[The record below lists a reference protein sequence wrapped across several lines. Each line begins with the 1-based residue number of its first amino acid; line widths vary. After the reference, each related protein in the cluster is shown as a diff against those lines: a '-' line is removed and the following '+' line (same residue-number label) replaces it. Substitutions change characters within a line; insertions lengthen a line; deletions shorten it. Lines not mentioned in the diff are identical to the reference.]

1 VSAKPG
7 TLAPAISKG
16 PGRIWKAF
24 SDFWRRYRKNYAAV
38 GGLVVVF
45 LIAVLAIVGP
55 MVHEVNPFDMVGRPY
70 SKPFGE
76 FPLGTDVS
84 GRDILAGII
93 HGAPVSL
100 AIGVVA
106 SLCATIVG
114 VAFGSVAGYYGGF
127 IDDALMRTTE
137 FFLTI
142 PSFILAVV
150 IVAIFSPSVVTIT
163 AAIAVVSWPSV
174 ARLVRGEFIAQR
186 EREYVQACKALGMR
200 DWEIILVQIL
210 PNALAPV
217 IVVSTLMVAT
227 AILTESGLSFLG
239 LGDPNHVS
247 WGYMIGVART
257 ALRTAWWMAAIPGLM
272 IVIAVIAINLAGEG
286 LNDALN
292 PKLRER

>member
-1 VSAKPG
+1 M
-7 TLAPAISKG
+7 
-16 PGRIWKAF
+16 KAF
-24 SDFWRRYRKNYAAV
+24 ADFWRRYRKNRAAV

-45 LIAVLAIVGP
+45 LIVLLAVIGP
-55 MVHEVNPFDMVGRPY
+55 RVYEVNAFDMVGRPHL
-70 SKPFGE
+70 PPGGE

-84 GRDILAGII
+84 GRDILAGLI

-100 AIGVVA
+100 MIGVIA
-106 SLCATIVG
+106 SLAATLVG
-114 VAFGSVAGYYGGF
+114 VAFGAVAGYYGGL

-150 IVAIFSPSVVTIT
+150 IVAIFSPTVVSIT
-163 AAIAVVSWPSV
+163 AAISLVSWPAV

-186 EREYVQACKALGMR
+186 EREYVQACRALGMA
-200 DWEIILVQIL
+200 DWEIIVVQIL
-210 PNALAPV
+210 PNTLAPV
-217 IVVSTLMVAT
+217 IVISTLMVAT

-239 LGDPNHVS
+239 LGDPNHMS

-257 ALRTAWWMAAIPGLM
+257 ALRVAWWMTAIPGLM
-272 IVIAVIAINLAGEG
+272 IMIAVIAINLAGEG
-286 LNDALN
+286 LSDALN

>member
-1 VSAKPG
+1 V
-7 TLAPAISKG
+7 T
-16 PGRIWKAF
+16 AF
-24 SDFWRRYRKNYAAV
+24 LDFWRRYRKNRAAV
-38 GGLVVVF
+38 AGLF
-45 LIAVLAIVGP
+45 LLVLIVALAVVGP
-55 MVHEVNPFDMVGRPY
+55 WLHPVNAFDMVGRPY

-76 FPLGTDVS
+76 YLLGTDVS
-84 GRDILAGII
+84 GRDILAGLI

-100 AIGVVA
+100 AIGVAA
-106 SLCATIVG
+106 SLAATIVG
-114 VAFGSVAGYYGGF
+114 VALGAVAGYYGGLL
-127 IDDALMRTTE
+127 DDAIMRTTE

-150 IVAIFSPSVVTIT
+150 LVAIFSPSVVSIT

-186 EREYVQACKALGMR
+186 EREYVQACRALGMP
-200 DWEIILVQIL
+200 DWEIIVVQIL

-217 IVVSTLMVAT
+217 IVVSTLMVAS

-239 LGDPNHVS
+239 LGDPNHVT

-257 ALRTAWWMAAIPGLM
+257 ALRVAWWMTAIPGLM
-272 IVIAVIAINLAGEG
+272 IVVAVIAINLAGEG

>member
-1 VSAKPG
+1 M
-7 TLAPAISKG
+7 
-16 PGRIWKAF
+16 KAF
-24 SDFWRRYRKNYAAV
+24 ADFWRRYRKNRAAV
-38 GGLVVVF
+38 AGLV
-45 LIAVLAIVGP
+45 LIVLITLMALFGP
-55 MVHEVNPFDMVGRPY
+55 GLYPVDPFDMVGRPY
-70 SKPFGE
+70 SPPFGE

-93 HGAPVSL
+93 RGAPVSL
-100 AIGVVA
+100 LIGVIA
-106 SLCATIVG
+106 SLVATVVG
-114 VAFGSVAGYYGGF
+114 VLVGAIAGYYGGF
-127 IDDALMRTTE
+127 IDDVLMRITE

-150 IVAIFSPSVVTIT
+150 LVAIFAPSVVSIT
-163 AAIAVVSWPSV
+163 AAIATVSWPTV

-186 EREYVQACKALGMR
+186 EREYVQASRALGMP
-200 DWEIILVQIL
+200 DWEIIAVQIL
-210 PNALAPV
+210 PNAVAPV

-239 LGDPNHVS
+239 LGDPNHMS

-257 ALRTAWWMAAIPGLM
+257 ALRLAWWMTAIPGLM

>member
-1 VSAKPG
+1 M
-7 TLAPAISKG
+7 
-16 PGRIWKAF
+16 KALR
-24 SDFWRRYRKNYAAV
+24 DFWRRYRKNRAAV
-38 GGLVVVF
+38 AGLAIVF
-45 LIAVLAIVGP
+45 LIVVLAVAGP
-55 MVHEVNPFDMVGRPY
+55 HFHPVDPFDMVGRPY
-70 SKPFGE
+70 SPPFGD

-93 HGAPVSL
+93 RGAPVSL
-100 AIGVVA
+100 LIGVVA
-106 SLCATIVG
+106 SLVATVIG
-114 VAFGSVAGYYGGF
+114 VALGAIAGYYGGF

-150 IVAIFSPSVVTIT
+150 IVAIFAPTVVTIT
-163 AAIAVVSWPSV
+163 AAIAAVSWPSV

-186 EREYVQACKALGMR
+186 EREYVQASRALGMP

-227 AILTESGLSFLG
+227 AIITESGLSFLG
-239 LGDPNHVS
+239 LGDPNHVT

-257 ALRTAWWMAAIPGLM
+257 ALRIAWWMTAIPGLM

-286 LNDALN
+286 LSDALN

>member
-1 VSAKPG
+1 M
-7 TLAPAISKG
+7 
-16 PGRIWKAF
+16 KAF
-24 SDFWRRYRKNYAAV
+24 LDFWRRYRKNRAAV
-38 GGLVVVF
+38 AGLVLLV
-45 LIAVLAIVGP
+45 LIGALALVGP
-55 MVHEVNPFDMVGRPY
+55 WLHPVNAFDMVGRPY

-76 FPLGTDVS
+76 FVLGTDVS
-84 GRDILAGII
+84 GRDILAGLI

-100 AIGVVA
+100 LIGVTA
-106 SLCATIVG
+106 SLVATVVG
-114 VAFGSVAGYYGGF
+114 VALGAIAGYYGGW
-127 IDDALMRTTE
+127 IDDVIMRTTE

-150 IVAIFSPSVVTIT
+150 LVAIFSPSVVSIT

-186 EREYVQACKALGMR
+186 EREYVQASRALGMR
-200 DWEIILVQIL
+200 DWEIIVVQIL

-217 IVVSTLMVAT
+217 IVVSTLMVAS

-239 LGDPNHVS
+239 LGDPNHVT

-257 ALRTAWWMAAIPGLM
+257 ALRVAWWMTAIPGFM
-272 IVIAVIAINLAGEG
+272 ILIAVMAINLAGEG

>member
-1 VSAKPG
+1 M
-7 TLAPAISKG
+7 
-16 PGRIWKAF
+16 KAF
-24 SDFWRRYRKNYAAV
+24 LDFWRRYVRNRAAV
-38 GGLVVVF
+38 GGLVVLL
-45 LIAVLAIVGP
+45 LIVAMAIVGP
-55 MVHEVNPFDMVGRPY
+55 WLHPVSALDMVGRPY
-70 SKPFGE
+70 STPFGE

-93 HGAPVSL
+93 QGAPVSL
-100 AIGVVA
+100 AIGVAA
-106 SLCATIVG
+106 SLAATFVG
-114 VAFGSVAGYYGGF
+114 VALGAIAGYYGGL
-127 IDDALMRTTE
+127 IDDAIMRTTE

-150 IVAIFSPSVVTIT
+150 LVAIFAPSVASIT

-186 EREYVQACKALGMR
+186 EREYVQACKALGMP
-200 DWEIILVQIL
+200 DWEIIVVQIL

-217 IVVSTLMVAT
+217 IVISTLMVAT

-239 LGDPNHVS
+239 LGDPNHVT

-257 ALRTAWWMAAIPGLM
+257 ALRVAWWMTAIPGLM
-272 IVIAVIAINLAGEG
+272 IMIAVIAINLAGEG